1 LEAVDGNS
9 GNAKSA
15 IEIISQFVGEMRI
28 PTTIERA
35 KEH

>member
-1 LEAVDGNS
+1 MATLEMQNQ
-9 GNAKSA
+9 A

-35 KEH
+35 